1 MFQPYHELLI
11 LVALQ
16 FFRWKNIEVTNS
28 NYTATTDNL
37 AKLQKHITNE
47 DLIDYYM
54 EAVVNFE
61 GEPFSVE
68 DLGASYDFAPELFYN
83 HFEGFDHLNKVIFKI
98 FIDNAIDVLNQSVDF
113 EGFTKKDKLL
123 SLYYTLF
130 ENLTLNQEFVRL
142 TIKSYGL
149 NLNALPLLSELKT
162 SFISFIDSL
171 QIETMRLSDT
181 LESIQ
186 KKSLREGL
194 WIQFLL
200 TLKFWLSDDSPNCE
214 KTDIFIEKSINTGLE
229 LINTKSLYNIIDL
242 GKFLYTEKIKSNVQ
256 V

>member
-1 MFQPYHELLI
+1 MGKQ
-11 LVALQ
+11 Q
-16 FFRWKNIEVTNS
+16 QNIS
-28 NYTATTDNL
+28 
-37 AKLQKHITNE
+37 KE

-61 GEPFSVE
+61 DEPFTVD
-68 DLGASYDFAPELFYN
+68 DLGATYDFAPALFYN
-83 HFEGFDHLNKVIFKI
+83 HFEGFDHLNKVIFGI
-98 FIDNAIDVLNQSVDF
+98 FIDNAIEVLYQSADF
-113 EGFTKKDKLL
+113 EEFTKKDKLL

-130 ENLTLNQEFVRL
+130 ENLTLNQEFVKL

-171 QIETMRLSDT
+171 QIETIRLSDS

-186 KKSLREGL
+186 KKSLKEGL

-200 TLKFWLSDDSPNCE
+200 TVKFWLSDDSPQCE
-214 KTDIFIEKSINTGLE
+214 KTDIFIEKSVNTGLE

-242 GKFLYTEKIKSNVQ
+242 GMFLYTEKIKSNS
-256 V
+256 

>member
-1 MFQPYHELLI
+1 
-11 LVALQ
+11 
-16 FFRWKNIEVTNS
+16 
-28 NYTATTDNL
+28 
-37 AKLQKHITNE
+37 
-47 DLIDYYM
+47 M

-61 GEPFSVE
+61 DEPFTVD
-68 DLGASYDFAPELFYN
+68 DLGATYDFAPDLFYD
-83 HFEGFDHLNKVIFKI
+83 HFEGFDHLNKVIFGI
-98 FIDNAIDVLNQSVDF
+98 FIDNAIEVLYQSADF
-113 EGFTKKDKLL
+113 DEFTKKDKLL

-130 ENLTLNQEFVRL
+130 ENLTLNQEFVKL

-171 QIETMRLSDT
+171 QIETIRLSDS

-186 KKSLREGL
+186 KKSLKEGL

-200 TLKFWLSDDSPNCE
+200 TVKFWLSDDSPQCE
-214 KTDIFIEKSINTGLE
+214 KTDIFIEKSVNTGLE

-242 GKFLYTEKIKSNVQ
+242 GKFLYTEKIKSNS
-256 V
+256 